1 MFIYSDRVHRASS
14 SATSGDNYWRKAN
27 VADGNYTD
35 DGFCADWDGDEVSI
49 IYTNKT
55 HLEAQNR

>member
-1 MFIYSDRVHRASS
+1 MHRASS